1 MDELT
6 EELLRQ
12 TDELNDARDSMFQ
25 LQEENESMRKTI
37 ETILR
42 IKCKRG
48 EGAFALNVDLR
59 MCVKKNIVYA
69 LSKMQRDI
77 ATTGN
82 KPVDVVADAI
92 VDLLIG
98 ETQEDIPCAVLDAN
112 TIVYKTATNLWYA
125 SGVSDFAIVVR
136 DSIGVNQ
143 LVEHFNDNWRDGQFT
158 HVYNLFLHEP
168 SFIACLKKA
177 LKKYNDL

>member
-6 EELLRQ
+6 EELWRQ
-12 TDELNDARDSMFQ
+12 TDELNDVRDSMFQ

-48 EGAFALNVDLR
+48 EGAFALNIDLR
-59 MCVKKNIVYA
+59 MCVKKNIA
-69 LSKMQRDI
+69 FSLTKMQTGI
-77 ATTGN
+77 AAG
-82 KPVDVVADAI
+82 KPVDVVAEAI

-98 ETQEDIPCAVLDAN
+98 ENQEDIPCAVLDAN
-112 TIVYKTATNLWYA
+112 TIVYKTANNLWYA

-143 LVEHFNDNWRDGQFT
+143 LVEHFNDNWRDGNFT
-158 HVYNLFLHEP
+158 HIYNLFLHEP
-168 SFIACLKKA
+168 SFVACLKKA
-177 LKKYNDL
+177 LKKYKDM

>member
-12 TDELNDARDSMFQ
+12 TDELNDAQETIFQ

-42 IKCKRG
+42 LKCKRG
-48 EGAFALNVDLR
+48 EGAFALNIDLR
-59 MCVKKNIVYA
+59 ACIKNNTAYA
-69 LSKMQRDI
+69 LTKMQREI
-77 ATTGN
+77 MSG
-82 KPVDVVADAI
+82 KPNDVVAEAI

-98 ETQEDIPCAVLDAN
+98 ETRDDIPCAVLDAN
-112 TIVYKTATNLWYA
+112 TVVYKTANNLWYA
-125 SGVSDFAIVVR
+125 SNVSDFATVIR
-136 DSIGVNQ
+136 ESIGISQ

-158 HVYNLFLHEP
+158 HVYNLFLHDH
-168 SFIACLKKA
+168 SFLGCLKSA
-177 LKKYNDL
+177 LRKYKDL